1 MDQKFERD
9 SQIKQ
14 NPLSDVGFTYLVF
27 YDQLLTI
34 VLVVFVFKDYLVG
47 RSSSD

>member
-9 SQIKQ
+9 SQIRQ
-14 NPLSDVGFTYLVF
+14 NPVSGLGFTYLVF
-27 YDQLLTI
+27 NDQLLTI
-34 VLVVFVFKDYLVG
+34 VLAVFVFRDYLVG

>member
-27 YDQLLTI
+27 NDQLLTI
-34 VLVVFVFKDYLVG
+34 VLAVFVFRDYLVG
-47 RSSSD
+47 RSSFD